1 MFKCL
6 FLFAARV
13 TRKTWPAQM
22 WAEIRITLD
31 LKYLG
36 VICKTSCL
44 INLFV
49 KNLKTKGLG
58 TSLLLFQE
66 IRLVVISAP
75 HEETYRKHCPL
86 SQPWAWIASNV
97 VSVMRPRRVRW
108 LPEIYAKRYVNSFQA
123 NWVETGTLRIAGAF
137 RLSTDASGSGWRVL
151 HNECSTQNLSTP
163 AALLNSKIL
172 IVSFNTL

>member
-1 MFKCL
+1 MFSFDTYHIKNISLIEWRLISSFLWSLGSFPCLADLDPSVRRPRFLQMFKCL
-6 FLFAARV
+6 YIFARV

-36 VICKTSCL
+36 VICKTSGL

-97 VSVMRPRRVRW
+97 VSVMRPRRVR
-108 LPEIYAKRYVNSFQA
+108 
-123 NWVETGTLRIAGAF
+123 
-137 RLSTDASGSGWRVL
+137 
-151 HNECSTQNLSTP
+151 
-163 AALLNSKIL
+163 
-172 IVSFNTL
+172 